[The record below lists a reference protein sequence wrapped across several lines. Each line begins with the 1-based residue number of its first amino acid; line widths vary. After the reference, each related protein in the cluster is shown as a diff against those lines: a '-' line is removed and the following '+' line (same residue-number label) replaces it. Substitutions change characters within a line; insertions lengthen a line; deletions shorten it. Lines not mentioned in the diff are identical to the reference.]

1 MFFIK
6 GTNTTPEIKISA
18 ADEFFEIKGN
28 SNSSDINQFF
38 DSVLEELNSQF
49 KDFKS
54 ELICKFNLNIFNSST
69 YKKLIQIL
77 LFLNEKFN
85 EGYKIKIE
93 WYYQEND
100 SDNKDSAKNLSDIFE
115 FPFKMIELKKE

>member
-77 LFLNEKFN
+77 LFLNKKFN

>member
-69 YKKLIQIL
+69 YKKLIHVNSNRFIYNQ
-77 LFLNEKFN
+77 
-85 EGYKIKIE
+85 
-93 WYYQEND
+93 
-100 SDNKDSAKNLSDIFE
+100 A
-115 FPFKMIELKKE
+115 